1 MAYDNIKSHNKPGL
15 HSLSLEDTFLAKPYG
30 GGIKLTSPSR
40 PFKGLRSFK
49 TSSFELLSSGTEL
62 EHQ

>member
-30 GGIKLTSPSR
+30 GGDQIDLC
-40 PFKGLRSFK
+40 L
-49 TSSFELLSSGTEL
+49 
-62 EHQ
+62 QAV